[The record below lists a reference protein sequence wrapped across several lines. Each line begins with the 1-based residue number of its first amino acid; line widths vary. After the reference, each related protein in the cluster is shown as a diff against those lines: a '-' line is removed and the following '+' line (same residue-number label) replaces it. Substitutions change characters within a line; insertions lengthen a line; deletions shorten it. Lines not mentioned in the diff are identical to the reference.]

1 MAASLEAR
9 MQRPAHATTVRTLLA
24 SALFALLVACSPAA
38 PVFYTLTVTTAGT
51 GAGTVTSSPTGI
63 DTAVVDGDEADFQSS
78 TAVTLTATAGAFSAF
93 GGWTGA
99 CAGTVG
105 ATCDVTM
112 DAAKSV
118 GATFDLLLGT
128 LFLSQDSNANGLYSI
143 DLETGTATIVGAGVT
158 NVTGSTVGLA
168 GRGASNPLVG
178 SLPFGLADFALDGSG
193 TTSFSAE
200 TAEGLTYVASTD
212 LIYVILNGEFGT
224 VSPTTGLDVDD
235 LTDPAFDLEGL
246 AADEANGQIYAIG
259 DGDTNLWVYSI
270 AADAWTTVFDTTTE
284 WDQAGLA
291 FSDAEGVLYAFSRDG
306 AEGTIF
312 RIDPIAETVTE
323 VGDTGL
329 AGSLGGGLAWVPA
342 N

>member
-1 MAASLEAR
+1 MK
-9 MQRPAHATTVRTLLA
+9 RPAYASSVPTLIA
-24 SALFALLVACSPAA
+24 SALIALLAACSPAA
-38 PVFYTLTVTTAGT
+38 PVLYALTVTTAGT
-51 GAGTVTSSPTGI
+51 GAGTVTSSPAGI
-63 DTAVVDGDEADFQSS
+63 DTAVGDEAEFTSG
-78 TAVTLTATAGAFSAF
+78 TVVTLTATAGAFSAF

-128 LFLSQDSNANGLYSI
+128 LFLSQDGNANGLYSI
-143 DLETGTATIVGAGVT
+143 DLATGAATIVGAGVT
-158 NVTGSTVGLA
+158 NVTGATVGLA
-168 GRGASNPLVG
+168 GRGATAPLVG
-178 SLPFGLADFALDGSG
+178 STFAELVDVAQDGSA
-193 TTSFSAE
+193 TTVFSTE
-200 TAEGLTYVASTD
+200 SAEGLTYVASTD
-212 LIYVILNGEFGT
+212 LVYTIINTFFKS
-224 VSPTTGLDVDD
+224 VSASTGLVVDD
-235 LTDPAFDLEGL
+235 LTDPGFDLEGL

-270 AADAWTTVFDTTTE
+270 AFDAWTTVFDTTTE

-291 FSDAEGVLYAFSRDG
+291 FSDAEGVLYAFSQDG
-306 AEGTIF
+306 FDGVIY
-312 RIDPIAETVTE
+312 RIDPVAETVTE

-329 AGSLGGGLAWVPA
+329 TGSLGGGLAWVPA

>member
-1 MAASLEAR
+1 
-9 MQRPAHATTVRTLLA
+9 MQRTTYARTVPTLIA
-24 SALFALLVACSPAA
+24 SALIALLAACSPAT
-38 PVFYTLTVTTAGT
+38 PVLYVLTVTTAGT

-63 DTAVVDGDEADFQSS
+63 DTAVADGDEADFTSG
-78 TAVTLTATAGAFSAF
+78 TVVTLTATAGAFSAF

-128 LFLSQDSNANGLYSI
+128 LFLSQDGNANGLYSI
-143 DLETGTATIVGAGVT
+143 DLATGAATIVGAGVT
-158 NVTGSTVGLA
+158 NVTSATVGLA
-168 GRGASNPLVG
+168 GRGASDPLIG
-178 SLPFGLADFALDGSG
+178 SLPFGVADVALDGSS
-193 TTSFSAE
+193 TTSFSGN
-200 TAEGLTYVASTD
+200 TAEGLTYVASTN
-212 LIYVILNGEFGT
+212 LIYTILNGSFGT
-224 VSPTTGLDVDD
+224 MSPTTGLVVDD
-235 LTDPAFDLEGL
+235 LTDPGFDLEGL
-246 AADEANGQIYAIG
+246 AADEASGQIYAIG

-270 AADAWTTVFDTTTE
+270 AFDAWAVVFDTGVN

-291 FSDAEGVLYAFSRDG
+291 YSDAEGVLYAFSQDG
-306 AEGTIF
+306 FDGLIY
-312 RIDPIAETVTE
+312 RIDPVAETVTE